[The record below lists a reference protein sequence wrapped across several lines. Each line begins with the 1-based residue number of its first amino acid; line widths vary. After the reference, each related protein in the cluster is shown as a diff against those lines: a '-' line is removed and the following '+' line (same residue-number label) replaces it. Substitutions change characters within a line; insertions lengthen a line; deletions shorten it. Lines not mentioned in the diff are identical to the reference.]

1 MNDLGTLLDQM
12 AIAMRTGH
20 HCCQPFMQ
28 SLGITG
34 TTRYS
39 FALYNTMDEVDSA
52 LSATARALDML
63 R

>member
-1 MNDLGTLLDQM
+1 
-12 AIAMRTGH
+12 
-20 HCCQPFMQ
+20 MQ

>member
-12 AIAMRTGH
+12 AIAVRTGH
-20 HCCQPFMQ
+20 HCSQPFMQ

-34 TTRYS
+34 TTRNS
-39 FALYNTMDEVDSA
+39 FALYNTMDEVETS
-52 LSATARALDML
+52 ARALDML